1 MNYTGHELCKCAEV
15 TGHTNNFVFQW
26 FNSCHRSFLFHLCIC
41 CLQCNILLN
50 LNVVLVLCCICKFYL
65 LAMSGFNAML
75 VNVWFLLSSL
85 VCLGWV
91 VFNDHFITKSCYYQ
105 TKICSGLVICV
116 LAISLFTF
124 SRAENFFFFS
134 HTYFSLHSS
143 INILVCQKKIMIIL

>member
-41 CLQCNILLN
+41 CLQGNILLN

-75 VNVWFLLSSL
+75 VNVWFLLSAL

-124 SRAENFFFFS
+124 SRAENFFFFF
-134 HTYFSLHSS
+134 H
-143 INILVCQKKIMIIL
+143 ILIFHCTVALIY